1 MRAIYN
7 IIFDALFI
15 ETALAECKS
24 GENDKKLLFAA
35 RNDGEPSLH
44 VDKMSVISRKIV
56 EESGGRIDKGD
67 SLLMSV
73 LVIVHSVELIVHDAD
88 KVADN
93 QPMFRKHFTAVN
105 GVTHCFDQAKHM
117 ETDST

>member
-7 IIFDALFI
+7 VILDALFI
-15 ETALAECKS
+15 ETALAECKT
-24 GENDKKLLFAA
+24 GENDEELLFAA
-35 RNDGEPSLH
+35 RNYGEPSLH
-44 VDKMSVISRKIV
+44 IDKMGVISRKIV
-56 EESGGRIDKGD
+56 KDSGGGIDKGD

-73 LVIVHSVELIVHDAD
+73 LVIVDSVELIVHDAD

-93 QPMFRKHFTAVN
+93 ESMFRKRFTAMN
-105 GVTHCFDQAKHM
+105 GVTHCFDQAKDM